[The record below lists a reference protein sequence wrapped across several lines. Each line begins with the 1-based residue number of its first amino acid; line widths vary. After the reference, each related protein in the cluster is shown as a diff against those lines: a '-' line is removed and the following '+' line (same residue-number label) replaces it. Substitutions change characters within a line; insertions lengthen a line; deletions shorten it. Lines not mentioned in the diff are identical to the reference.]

1 MDKKDMKGLI
11 DEFAEVSL
19 TFRLP
24 RILRDDFRRVAG
36 ADGRSVSEE
45 LRRLMEKRVSDDTEL
60 SARVE
65 KLEKVIGKIIA
76 GMDDGK

>member
-1 MDKKDMKGLI
+1 MDVKGKGLV

-24 RILRDDFRRVAG
+24 RILRDEFRRVAG

-45 LRRLMEKRVSDDTEL
+45 IRRLMTIRVANDADL
-60 SARVE
+60 SARVA
-65 KLEKVIGKIIA
+65 KLEIVIGRIIA

>member
-1 MDKKDMKGLI
+1 MDTGKGLV
-11 DEFAEVSL
+11 EELAEVSL

-24 RILRDDFRRVAG
+24 RILRDEFRRVAG

-45 LRRLMEKRVSDDTEL
+45 IRRLMTIRVANDVDL
-60 SARVE
+60 SARVA
-65 KLEKVIGKIIA
+65 KLEIVIGRIIA